1 MKNKGIEKLKL
12 ISENFKKN
20 KDVKE
25 LAEAIKTLPPE
36 IIELYNTILEK
47 SKNEKE

>member
-1 MKNKGIEKLKL
+1 ML
-12 ISENFKKN
+12 IVVRPMKKN

-36 IIELYNTILEK
+36 IIELYNTMLEK
-47 SKNEKE
+47 SKNEK